1 MRMIRFFMGEDT
13 FIHGLQQYLN
23 ARKYK
28 TAFHDD
34 LWSSLQAVSNK
45 TFWNIST
52 EVIYSYFYKKK
63 TCV

>member
-1 MRMIRFFMGEDT
+1 MIRFFMGEDT

-34 LWSSLQAVSNK
+34 LWSSLQAVSK
-45 TFWNIST
+45 SCFWNIAT
-52 EVIYSYFYKKK
+52 EVINSYCYKMKK
-63 TCV
+63 ACV